1 MGREGF
7 GVKKPWVLGGLGAVG
22 AVSLAL
28 GLWMRGPRI
37 PSRPADVP
45 AAAEWAGRGAAGR
58 FFLVEGRQG
67 MIYTIQVF
75 EAGSG
80 ARAAGTKWRLVGYAR
95 TGLGADEIAGMEG
108 GAILLKDGSRL
119 LPVE

>member
-1 MGREGF
+1 MI
-7 GVKKPWVLGGLGAVG
+7 GGLGLLVLG
-22 AVSLAL
+22 AALAL
-28 GLWMRGPRI
+28 GLWQRGPRA
-37 PSRPADVP
+37 PRRPPAVP

-67 MIYTIQVF
+67 TLYAIQVF

-80 ARAAGTKWRLVGYAR
+80 AKAPTVQWRLVGYAR
-95 TGLGADEIAGMEG
+95 TGLGADEIAGMDG

-119 LPVE
+119 LPAQ

>member
-1 MGREGF
+1 MKKAWTRAVF
-7 GVKKPWVLGGLGAVG
+7 GVAVLGA
-22 AVSLAL
+22 AL
-28 GLWMRGPRI
+28 GLGLWQRSPRV
-37 PSRPADVP
+37 PRRPPPVP

-67 MIYTIQVF
+67 TLYAIQVF

-80 ARAAGTKWRLVGYAR
+80 AKASTVKWRLVGYAR